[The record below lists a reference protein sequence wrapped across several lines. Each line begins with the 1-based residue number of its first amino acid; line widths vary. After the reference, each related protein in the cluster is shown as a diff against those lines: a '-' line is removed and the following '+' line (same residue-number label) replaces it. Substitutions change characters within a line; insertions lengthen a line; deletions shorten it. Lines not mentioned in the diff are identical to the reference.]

1 MSYFLENEEVEK
13 VEEVK
18 EQDGIASIE
27 PLLDNR
33 IVRAIREMG
42 FEKLSPI
49 QEQAIPYLLQGED
62 IIGQAQTGTGKTA
75 AFGIPAIQ
83 HINPDV
89 KKLQTIILCPTR
101 ELAIQAAEE
110 LRKIAKYMHGIKV
123 LPVYGGQDISRQIAG
138 LRGVQ
143 IIVGTPGRVMDHM
156 RRRTIKLD
164 LVNMVVLDEADEM
177 LNMGFREDMELI
189 LGQIPGEHQTALF
202 SATMPKPILEI
213 TDRFQKDAKIV
224 KVAAKELTIPL
235 VSQKFYRVKNQDK
248 DAACVRLLEYYQPK
262 LTLIFCNTKKK
273 VDELSDLLKE
283 QGFQA
288 EGLHGDLSQAQR
300 DAVMKRFRN
309 GGTSILIATDVAARG
324 IDVDDVEAVI
334 NYDIPQDIE
343 YYVHRIGRTGRA
355 GRKGRSFTF
364 ANSRE
369 IYKIREIE
377 RVCHTT
383 ITEKKL
389 PGAAKVLKAK
399 ADKYLNKAWEL
410 HEHEDIE
417 LMKSFLQ
424 RKMEEEGCDALELA
438 AAMLKLQVGDK
449 GEEIAADEYTKRGNR
464 FGDRG
469 RSGRDDGEGRSFGR
483 GDGSL
488 AVKTGNAEDSA
499 AVTEIAETMAA
510 PVSVRTED
518 AAEMKTVRMEENGA
532 AVTKR
537 RLTANTLGTERRE
550 KRKRERNGKSRAS
563 VTASPRE
570 NDLNL
575 MRKLVDLPQKPQLCF
590 CGKSCIVR
598 EECIG
603 NNRKVCGMKTLK
615 KQIPY
620 ILLGA
625 TLLLLLGLNIISQD
639 HWLDSDM
646 AAEMIFSRILSE
658 EHHIFSTTN
667 WYYSTEFRVLYTQL
681 IMGPLFRIC
690 SNWHVIRTITN
701 LVFYGLMLAS
711 YYYFMKPL
719 KVSRGLTVLSSCLLL
734 LPFSE
739 TMMTHMQ
746 MGNTYMSHVILVLWF
761 FGMYLRLCSGEYH
774 AKRKVSLWIF
784 YVLLAIVCGMSG
796 VRYLLALQC
805 PLVLTS
811 FFYLLGGEEFQS
823 FRGEMT
829 KEHFQ
834 TLFSTDRMRYFLY
847 SLAGAF
853 FAVVGYGINVVFISH
868 KYVFQT
874 YGATNFIALY
884 HGVLFDRIQNAV
896 GCLLMLFGYIP
907 DKGFLSLR
915 GVVTMAAFVL
925 LGIYGYVTV
934 KSGKMQRVTGFRSLI
949 TLFLKV
955 SFVLNLFVF
964 IFTTSTMVPRYYIT
978 IFIFALPVLCF
989 YLEEEKMPFDRFA
1002 VAALLTICLIL
1013 GTGKTVMSFLTV
1025 DKNETK
1031 RPVAEFL
1038 AGNGYDFGFATYNNA
1053 NIITELTNG
1062 EVEIGNIG
1070 DPEHLEYFKWSSP
1083 MKYYEEGYHAGE
1095 TFLLLTAEEC
1105 AEYAEAPALNQGEKV
1120 YEDGSY
1126 TVYVFDSTE
1135 DLMDCAVA
1143 RQ

>member
-1 MSYFLENEEVEK
+1 MSYFLENEEVNEE

-213 TDRFQKDAKIV
+213 TDRFQNDAKLV
-224 KVAAKELTIPL
+224 KVAAQELTIPL
-235 VSQKFYRVKNQDK
+235 VSQKFYRVKSQDK

-399 ADKYLNKAWEL
+399 ADKYLNRAWEL

-469 RSGRDDGEGRSFGR
+469 RSGRGDGEGRSFGR
-483 GDGSL
+483 GDGRRRFGRGDNSRD
-488 AVKTGNAEDSA
+488 GERRRFGRDDSA
-499 AVTEIAETMAA
+499 GCEDGRDAENSRFGRSDRRRRDNGSTG
-510 PVSVRTED
+510 SGED
-518 AAEMKTVRMEENGA
+518 RRRRRSDSREDGRKWNDRDRKNADRKPSAERAEREAKKRKKREEPGIGNSFP
-532 AVTKR
+532 
-537 RLTANTLGTERRE
+537 
-550 KRKRERNGKSRAS
+550 KRKRS
-563 VTASPRE
+563 
-570 NDLNL
+570 
-575 MRKLVDLPQKPQLCF
+575 
-590 CGKSCIVR
+590 
-598 EECIG
+598 
-603 NNRKVCGMKTLK
+603 
-615 KQIPY
+615 
-620 ILLGA
+620 
-625 TLLLLLGLNIISQD
+625 
-639 HWLDSDM
+639 
-646 AAEMIFSRILSE
+646 
-658 EHHIFSTTN
+658 
-667 WYYSTEFRVLYTQL
+667 
-681 IMGPLFRIC
+681 
-690 SNWHVIRTITN
+690 
-701 LVFYGLMLAS
+701 
-711 YYYFMKPL
+711 
-719 KVSRGLTVLSSCLLL
+719 
-734 LPFSE
+734 
-739 TMMTHMQ
+739 
-746 MGNTYMSHVILVLWF
+746 
-761 FGMYLRLCSGEYH
+761 
-774 AKRKVSLWIF
+774 
-784 YVLLAIVCGMSG
+784 
-796 VRYLLALQC
+796 
-805 PLVLTS
+805 
-811 FFYLLGGEEFQS
+811 
-823 FRGEMT
+823 
-829 KEHFQ
+829 
-834 TLFSTDRMRYFLY
+834 
-847 SLAGAF
+847 
-853 FAVVGYGINVVFISH
+853 
-868 KYVFQT
+868 
-874 YGATNFIALY
+874 
-884 HGVLFDRIQNAV
+884 
-896 GCLLMLFGYIP
+896 
-907 DKGFLSLR
+907 
-915 GVVTMAAFVL
+915 
-925 LGIYGYVTV
+925 
-934 KSGKMQRVTGFRSLI
+934 
-949 TLFLKV
+949 
-955 SFVLNLFVF
+955 
-964 IFTTSTMVPRYYIT
+964 
-978 IFIFALPVLCF
+978 
-989 YLEEEKMPFDRFA
+989 
-1002 VAALLTICLIL
+1002 
-1013 GTGKTVMSFLTV
+1013 
-1025 DKNETK
+1025 
-1031 RPVAEFL
+1031 
-1038 AGNGYDFGFATYNNA
+1038 
-1053 NIITELTNG
+1053 
-1062 EVEIGNIG
+1062 
-1070 DPEHLEYFKWSSP
+1070 
-1083 MKYYEEGYHAGE
+1083 
-1095 TFLLLTAEEC
+1095 
-1105 AEYAEAPALNQGEKV
+1105 
-1120 YEDGSY
+1120 
-1126 TVYVFDSTE
+1126 
-1135 DLMDCAVA
+1135 
-1143 RQ
+1143 

>member
-213 TDRFQKDAKIV
+213 TDRFQNDAKLV
-224 KVAAKELTIPL
+224 KVAAQELTIPL

-399 ADKYLNKAWEL
+399 ADKYLNRAWEL

-469 RSGRDDGEGRSFGR
+469 RSGRGDGEGRSFGR
-483 GDGSL
+483 GDGRRRF
-488 AVKTGNAEDSA
+488 GRED
-499 AVTEIAETMAA
+499 
-510 PVSVRTED
+510 
-518 AAEMKTVRMEENGA
+518 G
-532 AVTKR
+532 
-537 RLTANTLGTERRE
+537 ERRRFGRGDRDRRE
-550 KRKRERNGKSRAS
+550 DGNTGSGEGRRRRRSDSREDGRKWNDHDRKNADRKPSAERAEREAKKRKKREEPGIGNSFPKRKRS
-563 VTASPRE
+563 
-570 NDLNL
+570 
-575 MRKLVDLPQKPQLCF
+575 
-590 CGKSCIVR
+590 
-598 EECIG
+598 
-603 NNRKVCGMKTLK
+603 
-615 KQIPY
+615 
-620 ILLGA
+620 
-625 TLLLLLGLNIISQD
+625 
-639 HWLDSDM
+639 
-646 AAEMIFSRILSE
+646 
-658 EHHIFSTTN
+658 
-667 WYYSTEFRVLYTQL
+667 
-681 IMGPLFRIC
+681 
-690 SNWHVIRTITN
+690 
-701 LVFYGLMLAS
+701 
-711 YYYFMKPL
+711 
-719 KVSRGLTVLSSCLLL
+719 
-734 LPFSE
+734 
-739 TMMTHMQ
+739 
-746 MGNTYMSHVILVLWF
+746 
-761 FGMYLRLCSGEYH
+761 
-774 AKRKVSLWIF
+774 
-784 YVLLAIVCGMSG
+784 
-796 VRYLLALQC
+796 
-805 PLVLTS
+805 
-811 FFYLLGGEEFQS
+811 
-823 FRGEMT
+823 
-829 KEHFQ
+829 
-834 TLFSTDRMRYFLY
+834 
-847 SLAGAF
+847 
-853 FAVVGYGINVVFISH
+853 
-868 KYVFQT
+868 
-874 YGATNFIALY
+874 
-884 HGVLFDRIQNAV
+884 
-896 GCLLMLFGYIP
+896 
-907 DKGFLSLR
+907 
-915 GVVTMAAFVL
+915 
-925 LGIYGYVTV
+925 
-934 KSGKMQRVTGFRSLI
+934 
-949 TLFLKV
+949 
-955 SFVLNLFVF
+955 
-964 IFTTSTMVPRYYIT
+964 
-978 IFIFALPVLCF
+978 
-989 YLEEEKMPFDRFA
+989 
-1002 VAALLTICLIL
+1002 
-1013 GTGKTVMSFLTV
+1013 
-1025 DKNETK
+1025 
-1031 RPVAEFL
+1031 
-1038 AGNGYDFGFATYNNA
+1038 
-1053 NIITELTNG
+1053 
-1062 EVEIGNIG
+1062 
-1070 DPEHLEYFKWSSP
+1070 
-1083 MKYYEEGYHAGE
+1083 
-1095 TFLLLTAEEC
+1095 
-1105 AEYAEAPALNQGEKV
+1105 
-1120 YEDGSY
+1120 
-1126 TVYVFDSTE
+1126 
-1135 DLMDCAVA
+1135 
-1143 RQ
+1143 

>member
-213 TDRFQKDAKIV
+213 TDRFQNDAKLV
-224 KVAAKELTIPL
+224 KVAAQELTIPL

-449 GEEIAADEYTKRGNR
+449 DEEIAADEYTKRGNR

-469 RSGRDDGEGRSFGR
+469 RSGRGDGEGRSFGR
-483 GDGSL
+483 GDGRRKLGREDGERRRFGRSDRDRRDDGSTGFGEDRRRRRDENREDGRKWGGCDK
-488 AVKTGNAEDSA
+488 KTADRKYSGDRAEREAKKRKKRGTPA
-499 AVTEIAETMAA
+499 AVRLPPPDFLHPAAQYLPAPASPPEFPA
-510 PVSVRTED
+510 PVHP
-518 AAEMKTVRMEENGA
+518 
-532 AVTKR
+532 AVP
-537 RLTANTLGTERRE
+537 GQP
-550 KRKRERNGKSRAS
+550 
-563 VTASPRE
+563 V
-570 NDLNL
+570 
-575 MRKLVDLPQKPQLCF
+575 QK
-590 CGKSCIVR
+590 V
-598 EECIG
+598 
-603 NNRKVCGMKTLK
+603 
-615 KQIPY
+615 
-620 ILLGA
+620 
-625 TLLLLLGLNIISQD
+625 
-639 HWLDSDM
+639 
-646 AAEMIFSRILSE
+646 FS
-658 EHHIFSTTN
+658 
-667 WYYSTEFRVLYTQL
+667 
-681 IMGPLFRIC
+681 
-690 SNWHVIRTITN
+690 
-701 LVFYGLMLAS
+701 
-711 YYYFMKPL
+711 
-719 KVSRGLTVLSSCLLL
+719 
-734 LPFSE
+734 
-739 TMMTHMQ
+739 
-746 MGNTYMSHVILVLWF
+746 
-761 FGMYLRLCSGEYH
+761 
-774 AKRKVSLWIF
+774 
-784 YVLLAIVCGMSG
+784 
-796 VRYLLALQC
+796 
-805 PLVLTS
+805 
-811 FFYLLGGEEFQS
+811 
-823 FRGEMT
+823 
-829 KEHFQ
+829 
-834 TLFSTDRMRYFLY
+834 
-847 SLAGAF
+847 
-853 FAVVGYGINVVFISH
+853 
-868 KYVFQT
+868 
-874 YGATNFIALY
+874 
-884 HGVLFDRIQNAV
+884 
-896 GCLLMLFGYIP
+896 
-907 DKGFLSLR
+907 GF
-915 GVVTMAAFVL
+915 
-925 LGIYGYVTV
+925 
-934 KSGKMQRVTGFRSLI
+934 
-949 TLFLKV
+949 
-955 SFVLNLFVF
+955 
-964 IFTTSTMVPRYYIT
+964 PT
-978 IFIFALPVLCF
+978 IFW
-989 YLEEEKMPFDRFA
+989 PF
-1002 VAALLTICLIL
+1002 
-1013 GTGKTVMSFLTV
+1013 
-1025 DKNETK
+1025 
-1031 RPVAEFL
+1031 
-1038 AGNGYDFGFATYNNA
+1038 
-1053 NIITELTNG
+1053 
-1062 EVEIGNIG
+1062 
-1070 DPEHLEYFKWSSP
+1070 
-1083 MKYYEEGYHAGE
+1083 HAGS
-1095 TFLLLTAEEC
+1095 F
-1105 AEYAEAPALNQGEKV
+1105 PKPH
-1120 YEDGSY
+1120 S
-1126 TVYVFDSTE
+1126 S
-1135 DLMDCAVA
+1135 
-1143 RQ
+1143 

>member
-213 TDRFQKDAKIV
+213 TDRFQNDAKLV
-224 KVAAKELTIPL
+224 KVAAQELTIPL

-483 GDGSL
+483 GDGRRRFGRGDRDPREDGS
-488 AVKTGNAEDSA
+488 TGSGEGRRRRRSDSREDGRKWNDRDRKNADRKLSA
-499 AVTEIAETMAA
+499 ERAEREAKK
-510 PVSVRTED
+510 R
-518 AAEMKTVRMEENGA
+518 KKREEPGIGNSFP
-532 AVTKR
+532 
-537 RLTANTLGTERRE
+537 
-550 KRKRERNGKSRAS
+550 KRKRS
-563 VTASPRE
+563 
-570 NDLNL
+570 
-575 MRKLVDLPQKPQLCF
+575 
-590 CGKSCIVR
+590 
-598 EECIG
+598 
-603 NNRKVCGMKTLK
+603 
-615 KQIPY
+615 
-620 ILLGA
+620 
-625 TLLLLLGLNIISQD
+625 
-639 HWLDSDM
+639 
-646 AAEMIFSRILSE
+646 
-658 EHHIFSTTN
+658 
-667 WYYSTEFRVLYTQL
+667 
-681 IMGPLFRIC
+681 
-690 SNWHVIRTITN
+690 
-701 LVFYGLMLAS
+701 
-711 YYYFMKPL
+711 
-719 KVSRGLTVLSSCLLL
+719 
-734 LPFSE
+734 
-739 TMMTHMQ
+739 
-746 MGNTYMSHVILVLWF
+746 
-761 FGMYLRLCSGEYH
+761 
-774 AKRKVSLWIF
+774 
-784 YVLLAIVCGMSG
+784 
-796 VRYLLALQC
+796 
-805 PLVLTS
+805 
-811 FFYLLGGEEFQS
+811 
-823 FRGEMT
+823 
-829 KEHFQ
+829 
-834 TLFSTDRMRYFLY
+834 
-847 SLAGAF
+847 
-853 FAVVGYGINVVFISH
+853 
-868 KYVFQT
+868 
-874 YGATNFIALY
+874 
-884 HGVLFDRIQNAV
+884 
-896 GCLLMLFGYIP
+896 
-907 DKGFLSLR
+907 
-915 GVVTMAAFVL
+915 
-925 LGIYGYVTV
+925 
-934 KSGKMQRVTGFRSLI
+934 
-949 TLFLKV
+949 
-955 SFVLNLFVF
+955 
-964 IFTTSTMVPRYYIT
+964 
-978 IFIFALPVLCF
+978 
-989 YLEEEKMPFDRFA
+989 
-1002 VAALLTICLIL
+1002 
-1013 GTGKTVMSFLTV
+1013 
-1025 DKNETK
+1025 
-1031 RPVAEFL
+1031 
-1038 AGNGYDFGFATYNNA
+1038 
-1053 NIITELTNG
+1053 
-1062 EVEIGNIG
+1062 
-1070 DPEHLEYFKWSSP
+1070 
-1083 MKYYEEGYHAGE
+1083 
-1095 TFLLLTAEEC
+1095 
-1105 AEYAEAPALNQGEKV
+1105 
-1120 YEDGSY
+1120 
-1126 TVYVFDSTE
+1126 
-1135 DLMDCAVA
+1135 
-1143 RQ
+1143 

>member
-18 EQDGIASIE
+18 AQDGIASIE

-213 TDRFQKDAKIV
+213 TDRFQNDAKLV
-224 KVAAKELTIPL
+224 KVAAQELTIPL

-424 RKMEEEGCDALELA
+424 RKLEEEGCDALELA

-469 RSGRDDGEGRSFGR
+469 RSGRGDGEGRSFGR
-483 GDGSL
+483 GDG
-488 AVKTGNAEDSA
+488 
-499 AVTEIAETMAA
+499 
-510 PVSVRTED
+510 
-518 AAEMKTVRMEENGA
+518 
-532 AVTKR
+532 R
-537 RLTANTLGTERRE
+537 RRFGRGDRDRRE
-550 KRKRERNGKSRAS
+550 DGNTGSGEGRRRRRSDSREDGRKWNDRDRKNADRKPSAERAEREAKKRKKREEPGIGNSFPKRKRS
-563 VTASPRE
+563 
-570 NDLNL
+570 
-575 MRKLVDLPQKPQLCF
+575 
-590 CGKSCIVR
+590 
-598 EECIG
+598 
-603 NNRKVCGMKTLK
+603 
-615 KQIPY
+615 
-620 ILLGA
+620 
-625 TLLLLLGLNIISQD
+625 
-639 HWLDSDM
+639 
-646 AAEMIFSRILSE
+646 
-658 EHHIFSTTN
+658 
-667 WYYSTEFRVLYTQL
+667 
-681 IMGPLFRIC
+681 
-690 SNWHVIRTITN
+690 
-701 LVFYGLMLAS
+701 
-711 YYYFMKPL
+711 
-719 KVSRGLTVLSSCLLL
+719 
-734 LPFSE
+734 
-739 TMMTHMQ
+739 
-746 MGNTYMSHVILVLWF
+746 
-761 FGMYLRLCSGEYH
+761 
-774 AKRKVSLWIF
+774 
-784 YVLLAIVCGMSG
+784 
-796 VRYLLALQC
+796 
-805 PLVLTS
+805 
-811 FFYLLGGEEFQS
+811 
-823 FRGEMT
+823 
-829 KEHFQ
+829 
-834 TLFSTDRMRYFLY
+834 
-847 SLAGAF
+847 
-853 FAVVGYGINVVFISH
+853 
-868 KYVFQT
+868 
-874 YGATNFIALY
+874 
-884 HGVLFDRIQNAV
+884 
-896 GCLLMLFGYIP
+896 
-907 DKGFLSLR
+907 
-915 GVVTMAAFVL
+915 
-925 LGIYGYVTV
+925 
-934 KSGKMQRVTGFRSLI
+934 
-949 TLFLKV
+949 
-955 SFVLNLFVF
+955 
-964 IFTTSTMVPRYYIT
+964 
-978 IFIFALPVLCF
+978 
-989 YLEEEKMPFDRFA
+989 
-1002 VAALLTICLIL
+1002 
-1013 GTGKTVMSFLTV
+1013 
-1025 DKNETK
+1025 
-1031 RPVAEFL
+1031 
-1038 AGNGYDFGFATYNNA
+1038 
-1053 NIITELTNG
+1053 
-1062 EVEIGNIG
+1062 
-1070 DPEHLEYFKWSSP
+1070 
-1083 MKYYEEGYHAGE
+1083 
-1095 TFLLLTAEEC
+1095 
-1105 AEYAEAPALNQGEKV
+1105 
-1120 YEDGSY
+1120 
-1126 TVYVFDSTE
+1126 
-1135 DLMDCAVA
+1135 
-1143 RQ
+1143 

>member
-1 MSYFLENEEVEK
+1 MSYFLENEEA
-13 VEEVK
+13 VK
-18 EQDGIASIE
+18 EQEILQDETSVQQENEQEQDGIASIE

-156 RRRTIKLD
+156 RRHTIKLD

-273 VDELSDLLKE
+273 VDELADLLKQ

-300 DAVMKRFRN
+300 DVAMNRFRN
-309 GGTSILIATDVAARG
+309 GGASILIATDVAARG

-369 IYKIREIE
+369 IGKIREIE

-410 HEHEDIE
+410 HEHEDVE

-424 RKMEEEGCDALELA
+424 RKMEEEGCDALDLA
-438 AAMLKLQVGDK
+438 AAMLKYQVGDK

-469 RSGRDDGEGRSFGR
+469 RSGRGDGEGRSFGR
-483 GDGSL
+483 GDGRRRF
-488 AVKTGNAEDSA
+488 GRED
-499 AVTEIAETMAA
+499 
-510 PVSVRTED
+510 
-518 AAEMKTVRMEENGA
+518 G
-532 AVTKR
+532 
-537 RLTANTLGTERRE
+537 ERR
-550 KRKRERNGKSRAS
+550 RFG
-563 VTASPRE
+563 
-570 NDLNL
+570 
-575 MRKLVDLPQKPQLCF
+575 
-590 CGKSCIVR
+590 
-598 EECIG
+598 
-603 NNRKVCGMKTLK
+603 
-615 KQIPY
+615 
-620 ILLGA
+620 
-625 TLLLLLGLNIISQD
+625 
-639 HWLDSDM
+639 
-646 AAEMIFSRILSE
+646 
-658 EHHIFSTTN
+658 
-667 WYYSTEFRVLYTQL
+667 
-681 IMGPLFRIC
+681 
-690 SNWHVIRTITN
+690 
-701 LVFYGLMLAS
+701 
-711 YYYFMKPL
+711 
-719 KVSRGLTVLSSCLLL
+719 RG
-734 LPFSE
+734 
-739 TMMTHMQ
+739 
-746 MGNTYMSHVILVLWF
+746 
-761 FGMYLRLCSGEYH
+761 
-774 AKRKVSLWIF
+774 
-784 YVLLAIVCGMSG
+784 
-796 VRYLLALQC
+796 
-805 PLVLTS
+805 
-811 FFYLLGGEEFQS
+811 
-823 FRGEMT
+823 
-829 KEHFQ
+829 
-834 TLFSTDRMRYFLY
+834 DR
-847 SLAGAF
+847 
-853 FAVVGYGINVVFISH
+853 
-868 KYVFQT
+868 
-874 YGATNFIALY
+874 
-884 HGVLFDRIQNAV
+884 DR
-896 GCLLMLFGYIP
+896 
-907 DKGFLSLR
+907 R
-915 GVVTMAAFVL
+915 
-925 LGIYGYVTV
+925 
-934 KSGKMQRVTGFRSLI
+934 
-949 TLFLKV
+949 
-955 SFVLNLFVF
+955 
-964 IFTTSTMVPRYYIT
+964 
-978 IFIFALPVLCF
+978 
-989 YLEEEKMPFDRFA
+989 
-1002 VAALLTICLIL
+1002 
-1013 GTGKTVMSFLTV
+1013 
-1025 DKNETK
+1025 
-1031 RPVAEFL
+1031 
-1038 AGNGYDFGFATYNNA
+1038 
-1053 NIITELTNG
+1053 
-1062 EVEIGNIG
+1062 
-1070 DPEHLEYFKWSSP
+1070 
-1083 MKYYEEGYHAGE
+1083 
-1095 TFLLLTAEEC
+1095 
-1105 AEYAEAPALNQGEKV
+1105 
-1120 YEDGSY
+1120 EDGS
-1126 TVYVFDSTE
+1126 TGSGEGRRRRRSDSRE
-1135 DLMDCAVA
+1135 DGRKWNDRDRKNADRKPSA
-1143 RQ
+1143 ERAEREAKKRKKREEPGIGNSFPKRKQS

>member
-213 TDRFQKDAKIV
+213 TDRFQNDAKLV
-224 KVAAKELTIPL
+224 KVAAQELTIPL

-464 FGDRG
+464 FGDKG

-483 GDGSL
+483 GDGRRKL
-488 AVKTGNAEDSA
+488 GRED
-499 AVTEIAETMAA
+499 
-510 PVSVRTED
+510 
-518 AAEMKTVRMEENGA
+518 G
-532 AVTKR
+532 
-537 RLTANTLGTERRE
+537 ERRRFGRSDRDRRDDGSTGFGE
-550 KRKRERNGKSRAS
+550 DRRRRRSDSREDGRKWNDRDRKNADRKLSAERAEREAKKRKKREEPGIGNSFPKRKRS
-563 VTASPRE
+563 
-570 NDLNL
+570 
-575 MRKLVDLPQKPQLCF
+575 
-590 CGKSCIVR
+590 
-598 EECIG
+598 
-603 NNRKVCGMKTLK
+603 
-615 KQIPY
+615 
-620 ILLGA
+620 
-625 TLLLLLGLNIISQD
+625 
-639 HWLDSDM
+639 
-646 AAEMIFSRILSE
+646 
-658 EHHIFSTTN
+658 
-667 WYYSTEFRVLYTQL
+667 
-681 IMGPLFRIC
+681 
-690 SNWHVIRTITN
+690 
-701 LVFYGLMLAS
+701 
-711 YYYFMKPL
+711 
-719 KVSRGLTVLSSCLLL
+719 
-734 LPFSE
+734 
-739 TMMTHMQ
+739 
-746 MGNTYMSHVILVLWF
+746 
-761 FGMYLRLCSGEYH
+761 
-774 AKRKVSLWIF
+774 
-784 YVLLAIVCGMSG
+784 
-796 VRYLLALQC
+796 
-805 PLVLTS
+805 
-811 FFYLLGGEEFQS
+811 
-823 FRGEMT
+823 
-829 KEHFQ
+829 
-834 TLFSTDRMRYFLY
+834 
-847 SLAGAF
+847 
-853 FAVVGYGINVVFISH
+853 
-868 KYVFQT
+868 
-874 YGATNFIALY
+874 
-884 HGVLFDRIQNAV
+884 
-896 GCLLMLFGYIP
+896 
-907 DKGFLSLR
+907 
-915 GVVTMAAFVL
+915 
-925 LGIYGYVTV
+925 
-934 KSGKMQRVTGFRSLI
+934 
-949 TLFLKV
+949 
-955 SFVLNLFVF
+955 
-964 IFTTSTMVPRYYIT
+964 
-978 IFIFALPVLCF
+978 
-989 YLEEEKMPFDRFA
+989 
-1002 VAALLTICLIL
+1002 
-1013 GTGKTVMSFLTV
+1013 
-1025 DKNETK
+1025 
-1031 RPVAEFL
+1031 
-1038 AGNGYDFGFATYNNA
+1038 
-1053 NIITELTNG
+1053 
-1062 EVEIGNIG
+1062 
-1070 DPEHLEYFKWSSP
+1070 
-1083 MKYYEEGYHAGE
+1083 
-1095 TFLLLTAEEC
+1095 
-1105 AEYAEAPALNQGEKV
+1105 
-1120 YEDGSY
+1120 
-1126 TVYVFDSTE
+1126 
-1135 DLMDCAVA
+1135 
-1143 RQ
+1143 

>member
-156 RRRTIKLD
+156 RRHTIKLD

-213 TDRFQKDAKIV
+213 TDRFQNDAKLV
-224 KVAAKELTIPL
+224 KVAAQELTIPL

-438 AAMLKLQVGDK
+438 ATMLKLQVGDK

-469 RSGRDDGEGRSFGR
+469 RSGRGDGEGRSFGR
-483 GDGSL
+483 GDGRRRFGRGDNGRDGARRRFGRDDS
-488 AVKTGNAEDSA
+488 AGCEDSRD
-499 AVTEIAETMAA
+499 AENSRFGRSDRRRRDNGSTG
-510 PVSVRTED
+510 SGED
-518 AAEMKTVRMEENGA
+518 RRRRRSDSREDGRKWNDRDRKNADRKPSAEREAKKRKKREEPGIGNSFP
-532 AVTKR
+532 
-537 RLTANTLGTERRE
+537 
-550 KRKRERNGKSRAS
+550 KRKRS
-563 VTASPRE
+563 
-570 NDLNL
+570 
-575 MRKLVDLPQKPQLCF
+575 
-590 CGKSCIVR
+590 
-598 EECIG
+598 
-603 NNRKVCGMKTLK
+603 
-615 KQIPY
+615 
-620 ILLGA
+620 
-625 TLLLLLGLNIISQD
+625 
-639 HWLDSDM
+639 
-646 AAEMIFSRILSE
+646 
-658 EHHIFSTTN
+658 
-667 WYYSTEFRVLYTQL
+667 
-681 IMGPLFRIC
+681 
-690 SNWHVIRTITN
+690 
-701 LVFYGLMLAS
+701 
-711 YYYFMKPL
+711 
-719 KVSRGLTVLSSCLLL
+719 
-734 LPFSE
+734 
-739 TMMTHMQ
+739 
-746 MGNTYMSHVILVLWF
+746 
-761 FGMYLRLCSGEYH
+761 
-774 AKRKVSLWIF
+774 
-784 YVLLAIVCGMSG
+784 
-796 VRYLLALQC
+796 
-805 PLVLTS
+805 
-811 FFYLLGGEEFQS
+811 
-823 FRGEMT
+823 
-829 KEHFQ
+829 
-834 TLFSTDRMRYFLY
+834 
-847 SLAGAF
+847 
-853 FAVVGYGINVVFISH
+853 
-868 KYVFQT
+868 
-874 YGATNFIALY
+874 
-884 HGVLFDRIQNAV
+884 
-896 GCLLMLFGYIP
+896 
-907 DKGFLSLR
+907 
-915 GVVTMAAFVL
+915 
-925 LGIYGYVTV
+925 
-934 KSGKMQRVTGFRSLI
+934 
-949 TLFLKV
+949 
-955 SFVLNLFVF
+955 
-964 IFTTSTMVPRYYIT
+964 
-978 IFIFALPVLCF
+978 
-989 YLEEEKMPFDRFA
+989 
-1002 VAALLTICLIL
+1002 
-1013 GTGKTVMSFLTV
+1013 
-1025 DKNETK
+1025 
-1031 RPVAEFL
+1031 
-1038 AGNGYDFGFATYNNA
+1038 
-1053 NIITELTNG
+1053 
-1062 EVEIGNIG
+1062 
-1070 DPEHLEYFKWSSP
+1070 
-1083 MKYYEEGYHAGE
+1083 
-1095 TFLLLTAEEC
+1095 
-1105 AEYAEAPALNQGEKV
+1105 
-1120 YEDGSY
+1120 
-1126 TVYVFDSTE
+1126 
-1135 DLMDCAVA
+1135 
-1143 RQ
+1143 

>member
-1 MSYFLENEEVEK
+1 MEEILAISFFCAKKEHSVSYFLENEEA
-13 VEEVK
+13 VK
-18 EQDGIASIE
+18 EQEILQDETSVQQENEQAQDGIASIE

-156 RRRTIKLD
+156 RRHTIKLD

-213 TDRFQKDAKIV
+213 TDRFQKDAKLV

-273 VDELSDLLKE
+273 VDELADLLKQ

-300 DAVMKRFRN
+300 DVAMNRFRN
-309 GGTSILIATDVAARG
+309 GGASILIATDVAARG

-399 ADKYLNKAWEL
+399 ADKYLNNAWEL

-438 AAMLKLQVGDK
+438 AAMLKYQVGDK
-449 GEEIAADEYTKRGNR
+449 GEEIAADEYAQRRGR
-464 FGDRG
+464 FGERG
-469 RSGRDDGEGRSFGR
+469 RFGRGGDEGRNFGHRGGRRGDHGRDGERRRFGR
-483 GDGSL
+483 GDG
-488 AVKTGNAEDSA
+488 AGREDS
-499 AVTEIAETMAA
+499 
-510 PVSVRTED
+510 RD
-518 AAEMKTVRMEENGA
+518 GENSRFG
-532 AVTKR
+532 R
-537 RLTANTLGTERRE
+537 SERRRRDDGSTGSGE
-550 KRKRERNGKSRAS
+550 DRRRRRDQNREDGRKWGGRDKKTADRKYSGDRAERETKKRKKREEPGIGNSFPKRKRS
-563 VTASPRE
+563 
-570 NDLNL
+570 
-575 MRKLVDLPQKPQLCF
+575 
-590 CGKSCIVR
+590 
-598 EECIG
+598 
-603 NNRKVCGMKTLK
+603 
-615 KQIPY
+615 
-620 ILLGA
+620 
-625 TLLLLLGLNIISQD
+625 
-639 HWLDSDM
+639 
-646 AAEMIFSRILSE
+646 
-658 EHHIFSTTN
+658 
-667 WYYSTEFRVLYTQL
+667 
-681 IMGPLFRIC
+681 
-690 SNWHVIRTITN
+690 
-701 LVFYGLMLAS
+701 
-711 YYYFMKPL
+711 
-719 KVSRGLTVLSSCLLL
+719 
-734 LPFSE
+734 
-739 TMMTHMQ
+739 
-746 MGNTYMSHVILVLWF
+746 
-761 FGMYLRLCSGEYH
+761 
-774 AKRKVSLWIF
+774 
-784 YVLLAIVCGMSG
+784 
-796 VRYLLALQC
+796 
-805 PLVLTS
+805 
-811 FFYLLGGEEFQS
+811 
-823 FRGEMT
+823 
-829 KEHFQ
+829 
-834 TLFSTDRMRYFLY
+834 
-847 SLAGAF
+847 
-853 FAVVGYGINVVFISH
+853 
-868 KYVFQT
+868 
-874 YGATNFIALY
+874 
-884 HGVLFDRIQNAV
+884 
-896 GCLLMLFGYIP
+896 
-907 DKGFLSLR
+907 
-915 GVVTMAAFVL
+915 
-925 LGIYGYVTV
+925 
-934 KSGKMQRVTGFRSLI
+934 
-949 TLFLKV
+949 
-955 SFVLNLFVF
+955 
-964 IFTTSTMVPRYYIT
+964 
-978 IFIFALPVLCF
+978 
-989 YLEEEKMPFDRFA
+989 
-1002 VAALLTICLIL
+1002 
-1013 GTGKTVMSFLTV
+1013 
-1025 DKNETK
+1025 
-1031 RPVAEFL
+1031 
-1038 AGNGYDFGFATYNNA
+1038 
-1053 NIITELTNG
+1053 
-1062 EVEIGNIG
+1062 
-1070 DPEHLEYFKWSSP
+1070 
-1083 MKYYEEGYHAGE
+1083 
-1095 TFLLLTAEEC
+1095 
-1105 AEYAEAPALNQGEKV
+1105 
-1120 YEDGSY
+1120 
-1126 TVYVFDSTE
+1126 
-1135 DLMDCAVA
+1135 
-1143 RQ
+1143 